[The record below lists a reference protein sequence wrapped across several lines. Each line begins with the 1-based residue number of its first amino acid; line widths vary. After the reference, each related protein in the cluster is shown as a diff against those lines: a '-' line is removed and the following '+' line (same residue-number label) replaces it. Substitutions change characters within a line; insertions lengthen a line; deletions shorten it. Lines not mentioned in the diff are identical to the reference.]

1 MEPPTVEQLLHAWE
15 RGVAENPLRRTLTLL
30 SLTAGS
36 AATDDL
42 ARLTVGERDA
52 RLLELRQ
59 SLFGSRLEGVS
70 VCPAC
75 GQRIEFEF
83 DAEEVKVNP
92 SGAGTNALRL
102 EREGYELEFRLPNSL
117 DLLSLDGTGDVASA
131 RAQLLQNC
139 LLNARREGESI
150 TSVALPENIVA
161 AIGERMAEVDQ
172 AGDFQLSLRC
182 PACEHAW
189 LAAFDIGGYFWAEV
203 HAWATRL
210 LQEIHELASAYGWCE
225 TDILALSTPRRQAY
239 LELIRA

>member
-15 RGVAENPLRRTLTLL
+15 RGVAETPLRRALTLL
-30 SLTAGS
+30 SLTANG

-52 RLLELRQ
+52 RLLELRE
-59 SLFGSRLEGVS
+59 SVFGSRLEGIS
-70 VCPAC
+70 LCPTC

-83 DAEEVKVNP
+83 DAEEVKVNAA
-92 SGAGTNALRL
+92 GAGTSSLRL
-102 EREGYELEFRLPNSL
+102 AREGYELEFRLPNSL
-117 DLLSLDGTGDVASA
+117 DLLRLASTRDVAAA

-139 LLNARREGESI
+139 LLNARRQGESI
-150 TSVALPENIVA
+150 TAAALPENIVA
-161 AIGERMAEVDQ
+161 AISKQMAEADQ
-172 AGDFQLSLRC
+172 AGDLQLALRC

-189 LAAFDIGGYFWAEV
+189 LATFDIAGYFWAEL

-225 TDILALSTPRRQAY
+225 TDILALSRPRRQAY